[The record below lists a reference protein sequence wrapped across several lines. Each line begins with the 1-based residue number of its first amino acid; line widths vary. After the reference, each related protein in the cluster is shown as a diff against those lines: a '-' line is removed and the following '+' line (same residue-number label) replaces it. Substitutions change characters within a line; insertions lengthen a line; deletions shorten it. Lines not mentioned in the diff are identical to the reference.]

1 MKAMLVLISGL
12 IFSFAAMAVS
22 PTTTT
27 TVKSIGQKTGEAI
40 DGAVSSVKRK
50 KDETTAGLQKS
61 YDDVSKKISEL
72 KTQAAATSGQ
82 AQKDMQAEIKS
93 LEKDQQKV
101 AAKIEKMK
109 TATGS
114 AWEELKQGATK
125 ALDSMKKAVDK
136 AEDKLK

>member
-1 MKAMLVLISGL
+1 MKAMLILLGGL
-12 IFSFAAMAVS
+12 FFSFVAGAVA
-22 PTTTT
+22 PATTTT

-40 DGAVSSVKRK
+40 D
-50 KDETTAGLQKS
+50 ETTAGLQRS
-61 YDDVSKKISEL
+61 YDDVAKKIIEL

-82 AQKDMQAEIKS
+82 AQKDMQAEIKN
-93 LEKDQQKV
+93 LEKDQQRV

-114 AWEELKQGATK
+114 AWQELKQGATK
-125 ALDSMKKAVDK
+125 ALDSMKKAIDK